1 MIKKNFYL
9 LIGLFFIYGCTSD
22 DSEEPIILKN
32 VIIDVV
38 YFEFIPDTGNNTFR
52 LRYEINFTNPN
63 NSDITGFY
71 SITTT
76 ADSLTTTLLSTEST
90 PCYEIDANSSCTLSF
105 DAEDSFD
112 LAKIESITLDNIIYT
127 ILQ

>member
-1 MIKKNFYL
+1 MIKKIFYL

-38 YFEFIPDTGNNTFR
+38 YFEFIPDTGNDTFR

-63 NSDITGFY
+63 SSDITGFY

-112 LAKIESITLDNIIYT
+112 LAKIESITLDSIIYT
-127 ILQ
+127 ISQ

>member
-38 YFEFIPDTGNNTFR
+38 YFQFIPDTGNDTFR

-90 PCYEIDANSSCTLSF
+90 PCYEIDANSSCTLLF

-112 LAKIESITLDNIIYT
+112 LAKIESITLDSIIYT
-127 ILQ
+127 ISQ

>member
-38 YFEFIPDTGNNTFR
+38 YFEFIPDTGNDTFR

-90 PCYEIDANSSCTLSF
+90 PCYEIGANSSCTLSF

-112 LAKIESITLDNIIYT
+112 LAKIESITLDSIIYT
-127 ILQ
+127 ISQ